1 MLYFCQTKPNNDVMT
16 EVIVSIENDWAIDN
30 IMNAIKMLKGVASAR
45 VKRVD
50 VAKNQEQTAKR
61 YSPKIER
68 LQQLK
73 GTGITQADIDND
85 SRLAYLLSR

>member
-1 MLYFCQTKPNNDVMT
+1 MT